1 MHEGT
6 WRTMQCRLCICSVCV
21 GRGCYPPPPPT
32 TRRFLTYLC
41 KDDRVLFSRFL
52 HGTKISKE
60 EHAVLLSLELCPDT
74 PPSQP
79 HSEKKD

>member
-1 MHEGT
+1 MEEPGE
-6 WRTMQCRLCICSVCV
+6 QCTVVFAFAVCV
-21 GRGCYPPPPPT
+21 WGGGCYPPPP

-41 KDDRVLFSRFL
+41 KDDRALFSRFL

-60 EHAVLLSLELCPDT
+60 EHAVLLSLKLCPA
-74 PPSQP
+74 PPPPQP